1 MSDESLIGIVDLVH
15 GEKDPRNLMLVFS
28 ILKVIMVE
36 WDISNHA
43 QVYTLTLVIYM
54 TANPPRLSSILCIIT
69 FLSRLDL
76 HQTIHTGLRPRI

>member
-1 MSDESLIGIVDLVH
+1 MLPLCGQNANIVIIALALHEMGDESLIGIVDLVH

-43 QVYTLTLVIYM
+43 QVRI
-54 TANPPRLSSILCIIT
+54 ANPNDFSSN
-69 FLSRLDL
+69 
-76 HQTIHTGLRPRI
+76 